1 MPKYL
6 FSGNYTSKG
15 LEGLRAAGAK
25 SRVDAVTSMI
35 EAMGGRLESLHYAFG
50 DTDVFV
56 IADAPD
62 DESVA
67 ALAVVINSSGAVTV
81 RTTKLLTAD
90 QVDEALQRPVDYRPP
105 GS

>member
-1 MPKYL
+1 MAKYL
-6 FSGNYTSKG
+6 FSGSYTTKG

-25 SRVDAVTSMI
+25 SRVDAVTGMI
-35 EAMGGRLESLHYAFG
+35 EALGGRLESLHYAFG

-62 DESVA
+62 DETVA
-67 ALAVVINSSGAVTV
+67 ALTLAINSSGAISV

-90 QVDEALQRPVDYRPP
+90 QVDAALQRPVDYRPP

>member
-1 MPKYL
+1 MSKYL
-6 FSGNYTSKG
+6 FSGNYTATG

-25 SRVDAVTSMI
+25 SRVDAVTGMI
-35 EAMGGRLESLHYAFG
+35 EALGGRLESLYYAFG

-56 IADAPD
+56 IAEAPD
-62 DESVA
+62 DDTIT
-67 ALAVVINSSGAVTV
+67 ALTLAINSSGAVSI

-90 QVDEALQRPVDYRPP
+90 QVDAALQRPVDYRPP

>member
-6 FSGNYTSKG
+6 ISGNYTSVG
-15 LEGLRAAGAK
+15 LQGLRAAGAR
-25 SRVDAVTSMI
+25 SRVDAVTSTI

-56 IADAPD
+56 IAEAPD
-62 DESVA
+62 DESLA
-67 ALAVVINSSGAVTV
+67 ALAVTVNSGGSLSI